1 MPHDLLSRDAASS
14 AVADLVRAL
23 HATPQRA
30 VIEVAGAGT
39 RAVSWLHAVGGSSRT
54 VLEATD
60 RYCHASL
67 ASLLGAMPA
76 HAVTG
81 AVAAAM
87 AEAALRRAR
96 LLAGEATPVIGAA
109 CTAALAS
116 DRPRRGA
123 DRAFVAVAGA
133 LGTAVSD
140 LAFPAEGA
148 AAADAA
154 PAAVAEPDRSVDASP
169 AAAAQTATAEAGGLH
184 SPRAAARQ
192 QQEDA
197 VSAVLV
203 AELSLACGVDAAQ
216 VSGHFAGPPAFEVY
230 REFQPSGPFAAL
242 QSGLC
247 GSVLLN
253 AAAQVDTAPV
263 DWRGK
268 ALLSGAYHPLHH
280 GHRALG
286 AAAAT
291 FLDREVVYELP
302 LVNAD
307 KAPISARD
315 AQQRSAQFAGRAP
328 LVLSRAPL
336 FSDKAVLFPGA
347 VFVVG
352 ADTAERLVDQRFYGG
367 SADRMDAA
375 LATLA
380 ERGCGLLVAG
390 RRTAG
395 RYLTLSDLVPR
406 IPAARRGLFQ
416 ELPEALFRSDISST
430 ELRSRRAAAASPA
443 CH

>member
-39 RAVSWLHAVGGSSRT
+39 LAVSWLHAVGGSSRT

-67 ASLLGAMPA
+67 ASLLGATPA

-87 AEAALRRAR
+87 AEAALRRAC
-96 LLAGEATPVIGAA
+96 LLAGEETPVIGAA

-133 LGTAVSD
+133 LGTAISD

-148 AAADAA
+148 VA
-154 PAAVAEPDRSVDASP
+154 PD
-169 AAAAQTATAEAGGLH
+169 AAAQTATAEAGGHAAAAVAEGGGLQTR
-184 SPRAAARQ
+184 RAAARQ

-197 VSAVLV
+197 VSTVLV
-203 AELSLACGVDAAQ
+203 AELSRACGVDAAQ
-216 VSGHFAGPPAFEVY
+216 VSGHFAGPPALEVY
-230 REFQPSGPFAAL
+230 REFQPSEPFAAL

-280 GHRALG
+280 GHLALG

-328 LVLSRAPL
+328 VVLSRAPL

-367 SADRMDAA
+367 SADSMDAA

-395 RYLTLSDLVPR
+395 RYLTLSDLVPS

>member
-39 RAVSWLHAVGGSSRT
+39 LAVSWLHAVGGSSRT

-67 ASLLGAMPA
+67 ASLLGATPA

-87 AEAALRRAR
+87 AEAALRRAC
-96 LLAGEATPVIGAA
+96 LLAGEETPVIGAA

-148 AAADAA
+148 AAA
-154 PAAVAEPDRSVDASP
+154 VAEG
-169 AAAAQTATAEAGGLH
+169 GGLQTR
-184 SPRAAARQ
+184 RAAARQ

-197 VSAVLV
+197 VSTVLV
-203 AELSLACGVDAAQ
+203 AELSRACGVDAAQ
-216 VSGHFAGPPAFEVY
+216 VSGHFAGPPALEVY
-230 REFQPSGPFAAL
+230 REFQPSEPFAAL

-280 GHRALG
+280 GHLALG

-328 LVLSRAPL
+328 VVLSRAPL

-367 SADRMDAA
+367 SADSMDAA

-395 RYLTLSDLVPR
+395 RYLTLSDLVPS